1 MAPSPPLIAL
11 KDARLAFG
19 ATTLFSGL
27 SLTLASGE
35 RACLVGRNGT
45 GKSSLLKIIAG
56 LQDLD
61 GGERF
66 LQPGTRV
73 AYLPQDPQFDSD
85 ETVADYVTRDPAQG
99 SKGAGDAAP
108 RHAVEAV
115 LVRLELDGAR
125 KLGGLSGG
133 EGRRVALARCLVSD
147 PEVLLLDEPTNHLDL
162 PTIDWLEGELKR
174 FRGALLVISHDRT
187 FLSHLT
193 NTTLWLDRGKL
204 QRLDKSFAFFDAWS
218 EELRQQEADAQHKLD
233 RQIVREERWL
243 QRGVTAR
250 RKRNQGRLSRLQGLR
265 KERAEWLRQVGAAK
279 LETASS
285 GRSGDMV
292 IEAEGISKSFE
303 GAAGE
308 LVILKD
314 FSTRIRRG
322 DRLGII
328 GPNGA
333 GKSTLVKI
341 LMGSLAPDAGK
352 LRLGANVEPLY
363 FDQRRESLDPEA
375 TLWQVLAPDGGDT
388 IIARGRQRHVV
399 SYLKDFL
406 FDESQARQPVKA
418 LSGGE
423 KARLLLARLF
433 AKPSNLL
440 VLDEPTND
448 LDMETLDL
456 LEEVLSDYEGTLI
469 LVSHDRDFLDRLV
482 TSVIAME
489 GPLENGGRT
498 VEVAGGYSD
507 YLHYKKQRGEEARA
521 DSKVRGKAQG
531 AKPGTAKGEA
541 ARPKR
546 SAKLSYKDQRELDG
560 LPARIDS
567 LTAAVAALEEK
578 LADPQLYGKD
588 PTAFAETTRSLGAK
602 RDELA
607 AAEERWLE
615 LEAER
620 EALEAGKAEAGKGEL
635 TS

>member
-1 MAPSPPLIAL
+1 MAQSPPLIAL
-11 KDARLAFG
+11 NDARLSFG
-19 ATTLFSGL
+19 TTTLFNGL
-27 SLTLASGE
+27 SLTLANGE

-45 GKSSLLKIIAG
+45 GKSTLLKVIAG
-56 LQDLD
+56 QQDLD

-66 LQPGTRV
+66 LQPGTKV
-73 AYLPQDPQFDSD
+73 AYLPQDPSFQAGD
-85 ETVADYVTRDPAQG
+85 TIADYVAQDPVRQEE
-99 SKGAGDAAP
+99 AP
-108 RHAVEAV
+108 HHLVDAV
-115 LVRLELDGAR
+115 LARLDLDGTR
-125 KLGGLSGG
+125 RLGGLSGG
-133 EGRRVALARCLVSD
+133 EGRRVALARCLVSE

-174 FRGALLVISHDRT
+174 FRGALLVISHDRA
-187 FLSHLT
+187 FLSNLT

-204 QRLDKSFAFFDAWS
+204 RRLDKSFSAFDDWAD
-218 EELRQQEADAQHKLD
+218 ELRQQEADAQHKLD

-250 RKRNQGRLSRLQGLR
+250 RKRNQGRLTRLHGLR
-265 KERAEWLRQVGAAK
+265 QERREWLNQVGTAK

-285 GRSGDMV
+285 GRSGDLV
-292 IEAEGISKSFE
+292 IEAENLNKSFA
-303 GAAGE
+303 GTDGE

-333 GKSTLVKI
+333 GKSTLVKM
-341 LMGSLAPDAGK
+341 LMGTLAPDSGK
-352 LRLGANVEPLY
+352 LRQGSNVQPLY

-388 IIARGRQRHVV
+388 IIVRGSQRHVV

-406 FDESQARQPVKA
+406 FDENQVRQPVKA

-482 TSVIAME
+482 TAVIAME
-489 GPLENGGRT
+489 GGGRSL
-498 VEVAGGYSD
+498 EVAGGYGD
-507 YLHYKKQRGEEARA
+507 YLRYKRSLAA
-521 DSKVRGKAQG
+521 DGA
-531 AKPGTAKGEA
+531 AKPGGDKPRAKTEPG
-541 ARPKR
+541 RPKKA
-546 SAKLSYKDQRELDG
+546 AKLSYKDQRELDG
-560 LPARIDS
+560 LPARLDK
-567 LTAAVAALEEK
+567 LAAEAAALEQK
-578 LADPQLYGKD
+578 LTD
-588 PTAFAETTRSLGAK
+588 PTLYQKNPDGFAEITRSLSAK
-602 RDELA
+602 RGELA

-620 EALEAGKAEAGKGEL
+620 EALESGKAESGKASNGEL

>member
-1 MAPSPPLIAL
+1 MAVTPPLIAL

-27 SLTLASGE
+27 DLTLASGE

-45 GKSSLLKIIAG
+45 GKSSLLKILAG

-85 ETVADYVTRDPAQG
+85 ETIADYVTRDPAREG
-99 SKGAGDAAP
+99 GGGGDDAP

-115 LVRLELDGAR
+115 LVRLQLDGTR

-187 FLSHLT
+187 FLAHLT

-204 QRLDKSFAFFDAWS
+204 LRLDKSFAFFDDWA
-218 EELRQQEADAQHKLD
+218 EELRQQEAETQHKLE

-250 RKRNQGRLSRLQGLR
+250 RKRNQGRLARLQGLR
-265 KERAEWLRQVGAAK
+265 KERAEWLKQVGTAK

-292 IEAEGISKSFE
+292 IEAENLSKSF
-303 GAAGE
+303 AGDDGE
-308 LVILKD
+308 VVILED

-341 LMGSLAPDAGK
+341 LMGALAPDSGK

-489 GPLENGGRT
+489 GGGRT

-507 YLHYKKQRGEEARA
+507 YLHYRTQRGETARSGARA
-521 DSKVRGKAQG
+521 QAKSGG
-531 AKPGTAKGEA
+531 AKAAAAKPEA
-541 ARPKR
+541 ARPKKA
-546 SAKLSYKDQRELDG
+546 AKLSYKDQRELDQ
-560 LPARIDS
+560 LPARIDR
-567 LTAAVAALEEK
+567 LTSEVTALEQK
-578 LADPQLYGKD
+578 LADPELYSKD
-588 PTAFAETTRSLGAK
+588 PADFARTTETLGGK
-602 RDELA
+602 REELA
-607 AAEERWLE
+607 TAEERWLE

-620 EALEAGKAEAGKGEL
+620 EMLESGKGEL

>member
-1 MAPSPPLIAL
+1 MAPPLIAL
-11 KDARLAFG
+11 NDARLSFG
-19 ATTLFSGL
+19 ATPLFGGL

-35 RACLVGRNGT
+35 RAGLVGRNGT
-45 GKSSLLKIIAG
+45 GKSTLLKVIAG

-73 AYLPQDPQFDSD
+73 AYLPQDPQFEPDD
-85 ETVADYVTRDPAQG
+85 LVADYVARGPRGEAAKTG
-99 SKGAGDAAP
+99 EEAP
-108 RHAVEAV
+108 RHAVDAM
-115 LVRLELDGAR
+115 LVRLDLDGR
-125 KLGGLSGG
+125 RRLGELSGG

-162 PTIDWLEGELKR
+162 PTIDWLEGELQR
-174 FRGALLVISHDRT
+174 FRGALLTISHDRT
-187 FLSHLT
+187 FLANLT
-193 NTTLWLDRGKL
+193 NTTLWLDRGRL
-204 QRLDKSFAFFDAWS
+204 LRLDRSFAAFDDWAD
-218 EELRQQEADAQHKLD
+218 ELRQQETEAQHKLE

-250 RKRNQGRLSRLQGLR
+250 RKRNQGRLGRLQGLR
-265 KERAEWLRQVGAAK
+265 QARAEWLRQVGTAK

-285 GRSGDMV
+285 GRSGDSV
-292 IEAEGISKSFE
+292 IEAEKLSKSFA
-303 GAAGE
+303 GAHGP
-308 LVILKD
+308 VVVLKD

-341 LMGSLAPDAGK
+341 LMGALAADSGK
-352 LRLGANVEPLY
+352 LRLGSNVVPLY

-388 IIARGRQRHVV
+388 IIVRDRQRHVV

-456 LEEVLSDYEGTLI
+456 LQEVLDDYEGTLI

-489 GPLENGGRT
+489 GGGRT
-498 VEVAGGYSD
+498 LEVTGGYSD
-507 YLHYKKQRGEEARA
+507 YQRYKRSQAAAGARPAAEKSRGRP
-521 DSKVRGKAQG
+521 GG
-531 AKPGTAKGEA
+531 AKENIA
-541 ARPKR
+541 ARPRR

-560 LPARIDS
+560 LPARIDA
-567 LTAAVAALEEK
+567 LAVKAGKLEAK
-578 LADPQLYGKD
+578 LADPTLYKKD
-588 PTAFAETTRSLGAK
+588 PADFAETTRALADC
-602 RDELA
+602 RAELS

-620 EALEAGKAEAGKGEL
+620 EALDAGKASNGEL

>member
-1 MAPSPPLIAL
+1 MAPPLIAL

-19 ATTLFSGL
+19 ATTLFADL
-27 SLTLASGE
+27 DLTLAGGE

-45 GKSSLLKIIAG
+45 GKSTLLKVIAG
-56 LQDLD
+56 QQDLD
-61 GGERF
+61 SGERF

-73 AYLPQDPQFDSD
+73 AYLPQDPQFEAKD
-85 ETVADYVTRDPAQG
+85 TIADYVARGPVEE
-99 SKGAGDAAP
+99 SKGGRDAAP
-108 RHAVEAV
+108 RHAVDAV

-125 KLGGLSGG
+125 QLGGLSGG
-133 EGRRVALARCLVSD
+133 EGRRVALARCLVSA

-187 FLSHLT
+187 FLSNLT

-204 QRLDKSFAFFDAWS
+204 ARLDKSFAAFDDWA
-218 EELRQQEADAQHKLD
+218 EELRRQEAEAQHKLD

-250 RKRNQGRLSRLQGLR
+250 RKRNQGRLTRLQGLR
-265 KERAEWLRQVGAAK
+265 QERAEWLRQIGTAK

-285 GRSGDMV
+285 GRSGDTV
-292 IEAEGISKSFE
+292 IEAEKLSKSFARD
-303 GAAGE
+303 GGP
-308 LVILKD
+308 LVVLNG

-341 LMGSLAPDAGK
+341 LMGALAPDAGK
-352 LRLGANVEPLY
+352 LKIGSNVVPLY

-388 IIARGRQRHVV
+388 LIVRGRQRHVV

-433 AKPSNLL
+433 ARPSNLL

-456 LEEVLSDYEGTLI
+456 LEEVLDDYEGTLI

-482 TSVIAME
+482 TAVIAME
-489 GPLENGGRT
+489 GDGRT

-507 YLHYKKQRGEEARA
+507 YRHYKRTQDETGTGSRAPEPKKRKSEEAA
-521 DSKVRGKAQG
+521 
-531 AKPGTAKGEA
+531 AKPRRA
-541 ARPKR
+541 
-546 SAKLSYKDQRELDG
+546 AKLSYKDQRELDD
-560 LPARIDS
+560 LPARIDA
-567 LTAAVAALEEK
+567 LAADIAKLEEK
-578 LADPQLYGKD
+578 LTDPNFYKQD
-588 PTAFAETTRSLGAK
+588 PAGFAETTKA
-602 RDELA
+602 LA
-607 AAEERWLE
+607 DRRADMVAAEERWLD

-620 EALEAGKAEAGKGEL
+620 EALASNKASNDEL

>member
-1 MAPSPPLIAL
+1 MPATPPLIAL

-19 ATTLFSGL
+19 ATTLFDGL
-27 SLTLASGE
+27 SLTLGTGE

-45 GKSSLLKIIAG
+45 GKSSLLKVLAG

-73 AYLPQDPQFDSD
+73 AYLPQDPRFDAA
-85 ETVADYVTRDPAQG
+85 ETVAGYVLHDPAG
-99 SKGAGDAAP
+99 GPDAP
-108 RHAVEAV
+108 RHSVDAV
-115 LVRLELDGAR
+115 LARLDLDGERRLE
-125 KLGGLSGG
+125 GLSGG

-174 FRGALLVISHDRT
+174 FRGALLVISHDRA
-187 FLSHLT
+187 FLSSLT
-193 NTTLWLDRGKL
+193 NTTFWLDRGAVL
-204 QRLDKSFAFFDAWS
+204 RLDKSFAAFDDWA
-218 EELRQQEADAQHKLD
+218 EDLRRQEAEAQHKLG

-250 RKRNQGRLSRLQGLR
+250 RKRNQGRLAKLQNLR
-265 KERAEWLRQVGAAK
+265 RERAEWLRQVGTAK

-292 IEAEGISKSFE
+292 IEAEGLEKSFATPQ
-303 GAAGE
+303 GP
-308 LVILKD
+308 LPILKD

-333 GKSTLVKI
+333 GKSTLVRVLI
-341 LMGSLAPDAGK
+341 GELPADAGK
-352 LRLGANVEPLY
+352 LRRGANVEALY

-375 TLWQVLAPDGGDT
+375 TLWQVLVPDGGDT
-388 IIARGRQRHVV
+388 LLVRGRQRHVV

-433 AKPSNLL
+433 ARPSNLL

-456 LEEVLSDYEGTLI
+456 LQEVLDDYEGTLI
-469 LVSHDRDFLDRLV
+469 LISHDRDFLDRLV
-482 TSVIAME
+482 TSVVAME
-489 GPLENGGRT
+489 GRGRT
-498 VEVAGGYSD
+498 VEVTGGYSD
-507 YLHYKKQRGEEARA
+507 YLRYRRSQETGGTATAPTAKARA
-521 DSKVRGKAQG
+521 KPAA
-531 AKPGTAKGEA
+531 AKP
-541 ARPKR
+541 RPVT
-546 SAKLSYKDQRELDG
+546 KLGYKDQRELDS
-560 LPARIDS
+560 LPARIEA
-567 LTAAVAALEEK
+567 LGGEVAKLEER
-578 LADPQLYGKD
+578 LADPTLYGKA
-588 PTAFAETTRSLGAK
+588 PEVFARITAALNKK
-602 RDELA
+602 RRELEQ
-607 AAEERWLE
+607 AEERWLE
-615 LEAER
+615 LESRR
-620 EALEAGKAEAGKGEL
+620 EALESGRGGGGVA
-635 TS
+635 SS

>member
-1 MAPSPPLIAL
+1 MAPPLIAL

-19 ATTLFSGL
+19 ATALFGGL

-45 GKSSLLKIIAG
+45 GKSTLLKVIAG
-56 LQDLD
+56 QQELD

-66 LQPGTRV
+66 LQPGTKV
-73 AYLPQDPQFDSD
+73 AYLPQDPSFAAEQSIAGY
-85 ETVADYVTRDPAQG
+85 VAQDPRG
-99 SKGAGDAAP
+99 GEDAP
-108 RHAVEAV
+108 RHAVDAV
-115 LVRLELDGAR
+115 LLRLDLDGTR
-125 KLGGLSGG
+125 KLGSLSGG

-187 FLSHLT
+187 FLANLT
-193 NTTLWLDRGKL
+193 NTTLWLDRGRL
-204 QRLDKSFAFFDAWS
+204 QRLDKSFAAFDDWA
-218 EELRQQEADAQHKLD
+218 EALRQQEAEAQHKLD

-250 RKRNQGRLSRLQGLR
+250 RKRNMGRLARLQGLR
-265 KERAEWLRQVGAAK
+265 QERAEWLRLIGTAK

-285 GRSGDMV
+285 GRSGDTV
-292 IEAEGISKSFE
+292 IEAGHLDKSFPAAD
-303 GAAGE
+303 GA
-308 LVILKD
+308 LVVLKD

-352 LRLGANVEPLY
+352 LRLGSNVQPLY

-388 IIARGRQRHVV
+388 LIVRGRQRHVV

-433 AKPSNLL
+433 ARPSNLL

-456 LEEVLSDYEGTLI
+456 LEEVLDDYEGTLI

-482 TSVIAME
+482 TAVIAME
-489 GPLENGGRT
+489 GGGRT
-498 VEVAGGYSD
+498 LEVAGGYSD
-507 YLHYKKQRGEEARA
+507 YQRYRL
-521 DSKVRGKAQG
+521 SRGAEG
-531 AKPGTAKGEA
+531 AKVSAEKPRAKFEA
-541 ARPKR
+541 AAKPKR
-546 SAKLSYKDQRELDG
+546 SAKLSYKDQRELDS
-560 LPARIDS
+560 LPARIEALS
-567 LTAAVAALEEK
+567 AEAAALEAR
-578 LADPQLYGKD
+578 LADPSLYRKD
-588 PTAFAETTRSLGAK
+588 PAGFAELSRALAAK
-602 RDELA
+602 RDDVA

-620 EALEAGKAEAGKGEL
+620 EALESGKASNGEL

>member
-1 MAPSPPLIAL
+1 MAASPPLIAL

-19 ATTLFSGL
+19 ATTLFSEL
-27 SLTLASGE
+27 ALTLAAGE
-35 RACLVGRNGT
+35 RACLVGRNGA

-56 LQDLD
+56 LQELD
-61 GGERF
+61 GGERY
-66 LQPGTRV
+66 LQPGTKV
-73 AYLPQDPQFDSD
+73 AYLPQDPEFGSD
-85 ETVADYVTRDPAQG
+85 DTIAAYVARDPAG
-99 SKGAGDAAP
+99 GPDAP
-108 RHAVEAV
+108 RHAVDAV
-115 LVRLELDGAR
+115 LLRLDLDGAR
-125 KLGGLSGG
+125 RLGSLSGG
-133 EGRRVALARCLVSD
+133 EGRRVALARCLVGD
-147 PEVLLLDEPTNHLDL
+147 PDVLLLDEPTNHLDL

-187 FLSHLT
+187 FLTQLT
-193 NTTLWLDRGKL
+193 NTTLWLDRGRL
-204 QRLDKSFAFFDAWS
+204 LRLDKSFAAFDDWA
-218 EELRQQEADAQHKLD
+218 ENLRQQEAEAQHKLG

-250 RKRNQGRLSRLQGLR
+250 RKRNQGRLARLQGLR
-265 KERAEWLRQVGAAK
+265 RERAEWLRQVGKAK

-292 IEAEGISKSFE
+292 IEAEGLDKSFP
-303 GAAGE
+303 GKHGP
-308 LVILKD
+308 LVILRD

-341 LMGSLAPDAGK
+341 LMGDLAPDAGK
-352 LRLGANVEPLY
+352 LRLGSNVRPLY

-388 IIARGRQRHVV
+388 ILVRGRQRHVV
-399 SYLKDFL
+399 SYLTDFL

-456 LEEVLSDYEGTLI
+456 LQEVLDDYEGTLI

-482 TSVIAME
+482 TAVIAME
-489 GPLENGGRT
+489 GNGRT

-507 YLHYKKQRGEEARA
+507 YRHYRQ
-521 DSKVRGKAQG
+521 QL
-531 AKPGTAKGEA
+531 GEA
-541 ARPKR
+541 ARGDGRPRSRTPAPKVEPGRPKR
-546 SAKLSYKDQRELDG
+546 AAKLSYKDQRELDS
-560 LPARIDS
+560 LPARIEA
-567 LTAAVAALEEK
+567 LTAETAALEAK
-578 LADPQLYGKD
+578 LADPALYGND
-588 PTAFAETTRSLGAK
+588 PAGFAEITRSLEA
-602 RDELA
+602 RRRELH

-620 EALEAGKAEAGKGEL
+620 EALESGRGERV
-635 TS
+635 S

>member
-1 MAPSPPLIAL
+1 MAPPLIAL

-19 ATTLFSGL
+19 ATALFGGL

-45 GKSSLLKIIAG
+45 GKSTLLKVIAG
-56 LQDLD
+56 QQELD

-66 LQPGTRV
+66 LQPGTKV
-73 AYLPQDPQFDSD
+73 AYLPQDPSFAAEQSIAGY
-85 ETVADYVTRDPAQG
+85 VAQDPRG
-99 SKGAGDAAP
+99 GEDAP
-108 RHAVEAV
+108 RHAVDAV
-115 LVRLELDGAR
+115 LLRLDLDGTR
-125 KLGGLSGG
+125 KLGSLSGG

-187 FLSHLT
+187 FLANLT
-193 NTTLWLDRGKL
+193 NTTLWLDRGRL
-204 QRLDKSFAFFDAWS
+204 QRLDKSFAAFDDWA
-218 EELRQQEADAQHKLD
+218 EALRQQEAEAQHKLD

-250 RKRNQGRLSRLQGLR
+250 RKRNMGRLARLQGLR
-265 KERAEWLRQVGAAK
+265 QERAEWLRQIGTAK

-285 GRSGDMV
+285 GRSGDTV
-292 IEAEGISKSFE
+292 IEAEHLDKSFPAAD
-303 GAAGE
+303 GA
-308 LVILKD
+308 LVVLKD

-352 LRLGANVEPLY
+352 LRLGSNVRPLY

-388 IIARGRQRHVV
+388 LIVRGRQRHVV

-433 AKPSNLL
+433 ARPSNLL

-456 LEEVLSDYEGTLI
+456 LEEVLDDYEGTLI

-482 TSVIAME
+482 TAVIAME
-489 GPLENGGRT
+489 GGGRT
-498 VEVAGGYSD
+498 LEVAGGYSD
-507 YLHYKKQRGEEARA
+507 YQRYRL
-521 DSKVRGKAQG
+521 SRGTEG
-531 AKPGTAKGEA
+531 AKTSAEKPRAKAEA
-541 ARPKR
+541 AAKPKR
-546 SAKLSYKDQRELDG
+546 SAKLSYKDQRELDS
-560 LPARIDS
+560 LPARIETLS
-567 LTAAVAALEEK
+567 AEAATLEAR
-578 LADPQLYGKD
+578 LADPSLYRKD
-588 PTAFAETTRSLGAK
+588 PAGFAELTRALAAK
-602 RDELA
+602 RDDVA

-620 EALEAGKAEAGKGEL
+620 EALESGKASNGEL

>member
-1 MAPSPPLIAL
+1 MAVTPPLIAL

-27 SLTLASGE
+27 DLTLAAGE

-73 AYLPQDPQFDSD
+73 AYLPQDPQFDSA
-85 ETVADYVTRDPAQG
+85 ETIADYVTHDPAG
-99 SKGAGDAAP
+99 GDDAP
-108 RHAVEAV
+108 RHAVDAV
-115 LVRLELDGAR
+115 LLRLELDGTR

-133 EGRRVALARCLVSD
+133 EGRRAALARCLVSD

-162 PTIDWLEGELKR
+162 PTIDWLESELKR
-174 FRGALLVISHDRT
+174 FRGALLVISHDRA
-187 FLSHLT
+187 FLAHLT
-193 NTTLWLDRGKL
+193 NTTLWLDRGRL
-204 QRLDKSFAFFDAWS
+204 QRLDKSFAFFEDWA
-218 EELRQQEADAQHKLD
+218 EELRQQEAEAQHKLE

-250 RKRNQGRLSRLQGLR
+250 RKRNQGRLARLQGLR
-265 KERAEWLRQVGAAK
+265 KERAEWLKQTGTAK

-292 IEAEGISKSFE
+292 IEAENLSKSF
-303 GAAGE
+303 AGPKDAGSGE
-308 LVILKD
+308 VVILKD

-341 LMGSLAPDAGK
+341 LMGDLAPDSGK

-456 LEEVLSDYEGTLI
+456 LEEVLDEYQGTLI
-469 LVSHDRDFLDRLV
+469 LISHDRDFLDRLV
-482 TSVIAME
+482 SSVIAME
-489 GPLENGGRT
+489 GGGRT

-507 YLHYKKQRGEEARA
+507 YLHYKRQRGETARSEA
-521 DSKVRGKAQG
+521 KAKAAG
-531 AKPGTAKGEA
+531 AKAAGAKA
-541 ARPKR
+541 AATRPKKA
-546 SAKLSYKDQRELDG
+546 AKLSYKDQRELDQ
-560 LPARIDS
+560 LPARIDK
-567 LTAAVAALEEK
+567 LTAEVTALEDK
-578 LADPQLYGKD
+578 LADPQLYAKD
-588 PTAFAETTRSLGAK
+588 PRAFAETTGILTAR
-602 RDELA
+602 RNELA

-620 EALEAGKAEAGKGEL
+620 EALESGRGEL
-635 TS
+635 AS

>member
-1 MAPSPPLIAL
+1 MAPPLIAL
-11 KDARLAFG
+11 KDARLSFG
-19 ATTLFSGL
+19 TTTLFADL
-27 SLTLASGE
+27 DLTLAAGE

-45 GKSSLLKIIAG
+45 GKSTLLKVIAG
-56 LQDLD
+56 QQDLD
-61 GGERF
+61 SGERF

-73 AYLPQDPQFDSD
+73 AYLPQDPQFEAGD
-85 ETVADYVTRDPAQG
+85 TVADYVARDPQG
-99 SKGAGDAAP
+99 RDDAP
-108 RHAVEAV
+108 RHAVDAV

-125 KLGGLSGG
+125 QLDGLSGG
-133 EGRRVALARCLVSD
+133 EGRRVALARCLVSQ
-147 PEVLLLDEPTNHLDL
+147 PQVLLLDEPTNHLDL
-162 PTIDWLEGELKR
+162 PTIDWLESELKR

-187 FLSHLT
+187 FLSNLT

-204 QRLDKSFAFFDAWS
+204 ARLDKSFAAFDDWA
-218 EELRQQEADAQHKLD
+218 EDLRRQEAEAQHKLG

-265 KERAEWLRQVGAAK
+265 QERAEWLRQVGTAK

-285 GRSGDMV
+285 GRSGDTV
-292 IEAEGISKSFE
+292 IEAENLSKSFPRD
-303 GAAGE
+303 GGS
-308 LVILKD
+308 LVVLKD

-341 LMGSLAPDAGK
+341 LMGTLAPDAGK
-352 LRLGANVEPLY
+352 LKIGSNVVPLY

-388 IIARGRQRHVV
+388 LIVRGRQRHVV

-456 LEEVLSDYEGTLI
+456 LEEVLDDYEGTLI

-482 TSVIAME
+482 TAVIAME
-489 GPLENGGRT
+489 GGGRT

-507 YLHYKKQRGEEARA
+507 YQHYKR
-521 DSKVRGKAQG
+521 AQG
-531 AKPGTAKGEA
+531 ETDTRARPSEPKRRKAEEPAAKPRRA
-541 ARPKR
+541 
-546 SAKLSYKDQRELDG
+546 AKLSYKDQRELDG
-560 LPARIDS
+560 LPARIDA
-567 LTAAVAALEEK
+567 LTAEIAELEAK
-578 LADPQLYGKD
+578 LADASFYKKD
-588 PTAFAETTRSLGAK
+588 PAGFTETTKTLGA
-602 RDELA
+602 RRAELA
-607 AAEERWLE
+607 SAEERWLE

-620 EALEAGKAEAGKGEL
+620 EALEASKTSNGEL

>member
-1 MAPSPPLIAL
+1 MAPPLIAL

-19 ATTLFSGL
+19 TTTLFSGL
-27 SLTLASGE
+27 SLTLAAGE

-45 GKSSLLKIIAG
+45 GKSTLLKVIAG

-73 AYLPQDPQFDSD
+73 AYLPQDPHFEADDS
-85 ETVADYVTRDPAQG
+85 VADYVARDPRTKSEG
-99 SKGAGDAAP
+99 GGEDAP
-108 RHAVEAV
+108 RHAVDAV
-115 LVRLELDGAR
+115 LARLELDGTR
-125 KLGGLSGG
+125 RLGGLSGG
-133 EGRRVALARCLVSD
+133 EGRRVALARCLVGD

-174 FRGALLVISHDRT
+174 FRGALLVISHDRR
-187 FLSHLT
+187 FLANLS
-193 NTTLWLDRGKL
+193 NTTLWLDRGRL
-204 QRLDKSFAFFDAWS
+204 QRLDASFAAYDDWA
-218 EELRQQEADAQHKLD
+218 ETLRQQEAETQHRLD

-243 QRGVTAR
+243 ARGVTAR
-250 RKRNQGRLSRLQGLR
+250 RKRNMGRLARLQGLR
-265 KERAEWLRQVGAAK
+265 QERAEWLRQIGTVK

-285 GRSGDMV
+285 GRSGDTV
-292 IEAEGISKSFE
+292 IEAAHLDKSF
-303 GAAGE
+303 GP
-308 LVILKD
+308 LVVLKD
-314 FSTRIRRG
+314 FATRIRRG

-341 LMGSLAPDAGK
+341 LIGALAPDAGK
-352 LRLGANVEPLY
+352 LRLGSNVQPLY

-388 IIARGRQRHVV
+388 ILVRGRQRHVV

-433 AKPSNLL
+433 ARPSNLL

-456 LEEVLSDYEGTLI
+456 LEEVLGDYEGTLI

-482 TSVIAME
+482 TAVIAME
-489 GPLENGGRT
+489 GAKESPGRT
-498 VEVAGGYSD
+498 LEVAGGYSD
-507 YLHYKKQRGEEARA
+507 YQRYKQGQGEDGMRARPADDKQRSKAEA
-521 DSKVRGKAQG
+521 
-531 AKPGTAKGEA
+531 P
-541 ARPKR
+541 RPKR
-546 SAKLSYKDQRELDG
+546 ATKLSYKDQRELDG
-560 LPARIDS
+560 LPARIDALTVEAAALEQKLADPTLYKKDPAGFAE
-567 LTAAVAALEEK
+567 LTAAVAA
-578 LADPQLYGKD
+578 
-588 PTAFAETTRSLGAK
+588 K
-602 RDELA
+602 RQELA

-615 LEAER
+615 LEAAR
-620 EALEAGKAEAGKGEL
+620 EALESKGEPRRANNGEL

>member
-1 MAPSPPLIAL
+1 MAPPLIAL

-19 ATTLFSGL
+19 TTTLFSGL
-27 SLTLASGE
+27 SLTLAAGE

-45 GKSSLLKIIAG
+45 GKSTLLKVIAG

-73 AYLPQDPQFDSD
+73 AYLPQDPRFDAD
-85 ETVADYVTRDPAQG
+85 DCVADYVARDAEGRDP
-99 SKGAGDAAP
+99 AP
-108 RHAVEAV
+108 RHAVDAA
-115 LVRLELDGAR
+115 LARLELDGAR
-125 KLGGLSGG
+125 RLGGLSGG

-174 FRGALLVISHDRT
+174 FRGALLVISHDRS
-187 FLSHLT
+187 FLANLT
-193 NTTLWLDRGKL
+193 NTTLWLDRGRL
-204 QRLDKSFAFFDAWS
+204 QRLDKSFAAFDDWA
-218 EELRQQEADAQHKLD
+218 EELRQQEAEAQHKLE

-243 QRGVTAR
+243 ARGVTAR
-250 RKRNQGRLSRLQGLR
+250 RKRNVGRLARLQTLR
-265 KERAEWLRQVGAAK
+265 QERREWLKQAGTAK

-285 GRSGDMV
+285 GRSGDTV
-292 IEAEGISKSFE
+292 IEAERLAKSF
-303 GAAGE
+303 GE
-308 LVILKD
+308 RVIVKD

-333 GKSTLVKI
+333 GKSTLVKMLI
-341 LMGSLAPDAGK
+341 GALAPDAGR
-352 LRLGANVEPLY
+352 LRLGSNVQPLY

-388 IIARGRQRHVV
+388 IEVRGRPRHVV
-399 SYLKDFL
+399 AYLRDFL

-433 AKPSNLL
+433 ARPSNLL

-456 LEEVLSDYEGTLI
+456 LEEVLDDYEGTLI

-482 TSVIAME
+482 TAVIAME
-489 GPLENGGRT
+489 GDGTALEI
-498 VEVAGGYSD
+498 AGGYSD
-507 YLHYKKQRGEEARA
+507 YRRYRDNRAVEVEARA
-521 DSKVRGKAQG
+521 RPAAAKA
-531 AKPGTAKGEA
+531 APAPTKPRRA
-541 ARPKR
+541 
-546 SAKLSYKDQRELDG
+546 AKLSYKDQRELDQ
-560 LPARIDS
+560 LPARIDA
-567 LTAAVAALEEK
+567 LTAEAADLEAR
-578 LADPQLYGKD
+578 LADPTLYKKD
-588 PTAFAETTRSLGAK
+588 PAGFTKLTEATAAK
-602 RDELA
+602 RAELA
-607 AAEERWLE
+607 AAEERWLA

-620 EALEAGKAEAGKGEL
+620 EALEQGRNGEL
-635 TS
+635 AS

>member
-1 MAPSPPLIAL
+1 MVATPPLIAL
-11 KDARLAFG
+11 NDAQLSFG
-19 ATTLFSGL
+19 TTTLFAGL
-27 SLTLASGE
+27 SLTLAAGE

-45 GKSSLLKIIAG
+45 GKSTLLKVMAG
-56 LQDLD
+56 QQDLD

-66 LQPGTRV
+66 VQPGTKV
-73 AYLPQDPQFDSD
+73 AYLPQDPRFDGD
-85 ETVADYVTRDPAQG
+85 DTIADYVARGPAQN
-99 SKGAGDAAP
+99 SQHDREDAP
-108 RHAVEAV
+108 RHQVDAV
-115 LVRLELDGAR
+115 LARLELDGTR

-133 EGRRVALARCLVSD
+133 EGRRVALARCLVGE

-174 FRGALLVISHDRT
+174 FRGAMLVISHDRT
-187 FLSHLT
+187 FLAHLT
-193 NTTLWLDRGKL
+193 NTTLWLDRGRL
-204 QRLDKSFAFFDAWS
+204 QRLDKSFAAFDDWA
-218 EELRQQEADAQHKLD
+218 EELRQQEADAQHKLE

-250 RKRNQGRLSRLQGLR
+250 RKRNQGRLSRLQDLR
-265 KERAEWLRQVGAAK
+265 RERREWQNQVGTAK

-285 GRSGDMV
+285 GRSGNLV
-292 IEAEGISKSFE
+292 IEAEHLSKRFE
-303 GAAGE
+303 TAAGTRS
-308 LVILKD
+308 ILED

-341 LMGSLAPDAGK
+341 LMGTLAPDGGK
-352 LRLGANVEPLY
+352 LRQGANVEPLY

-375 TLWQVLAPDGGDT
+375 TLWDVLAPDGGDT
-388 IIARGRQRHVV
+388 IIVRGRQRHVV

-406 FDESQARQPVKA
+406 FDEGQARQPVKA

-482 TSVIAME
+482 TAVIAME
-489 GPLENGGRT
+489 GPKEHGGTT

-507 YLHYKKQRGEEARA
+507 YLHYKKKQAPNETAGGKRSG
-521 DSKVRGKAQG
+521 GKAG
-531 AKPGTAKGEA
+531 AKAGAGPEA
-541 ARPKR
+541 SKPKKT
-546 SAKLSYKDQRELDG
+546 AKLSYKDQRELDG
-560 LPARIDS
+560 LPQRIDA
-567 LTAAVAALEEK
+567 LTAEAETLEAK
-578 LADPQLYGKD
+578 LADPALYQKD
-588 PTAFAETTRSLGAK
+588 PDGFAKLTREAAAK

-615 LEAER
+615 LEALR
-620 EALEAGKAEAGKGEL
+620 ETLESGKGAFA
-635 TS
+635 S

>member
-1 MAPSPPLIAL
+1 MAPPLIAL

-19 ATTLFSGL
+19 TTTLFAGL
-27 SLTLASGE
+27 DLTLSAGE

-45 GKSSLLKIIAG
+45 GKSTLLKVIAG
-56 LQDLD
+56 QQDLD

-73 AYLPQDPQFDSD
+73 AYLPQDPQFQAED
-85 ETVADYVTRDPAQG
+85 TIADYVARGAAQDSDAGRDE
-99 SKGAGDAAP
+99 AP
-108 RHAVEAV
+108 RHAVDAV
-115 LVRLELDGAR
+115 LLRLELDGAR
-125 KLGGLSGG
+125 QLGGLSGG

-187 FLSHLT
+187 FLSNLT

-204 QRLDKSFAFFDAWS
+204 ARLDQSFSAFDDWA
-218 EELRQQEADAQHKLD
+218 EELRRQEAEAQHKLD

-265 KERAEWLRQVGAAK
+265 QERAEWLRQIGTAK

-285 GRSGDMV
+285 GRSGDTV
-292 IEAEGISKSFE
+292 IEAEKLSKSFPRD
-303 GAAGE
+303 ASPL
-308 LVILKD
+308 LVLNG

-341 LMGSLAPDAGK
+341 LMGALAPDAGK
-352 LRLGANVEPLY
+352 LKIGSNVVPLY

-388 IIARGRQRHVV
+388 LIARGRQRHVV

-456 LEEVLSDYEGTLI
+456 LEEVLDDYEGTLI

-482 TSVIAME
+482 TAVIAME
-489 GPLENGGRT
+489 GNGDT
-498 VEVAGGYSD
+498 VEIAGGYSD
-507 YLHYKKQRGEEARA
+507 YQHYKRAQDDSGTRGRASEPKKRKPEE
-521 DSKVRGKAQG
+521 
-531 AKPGTAKGEA
+531 PA
-541 ARPKR
+541 ARPR
-546 SAKLSYKDQRELDG
+546 RAAKLSYKDQRELDG
-560 LPARIDS
+560 LPARIDA
-567 LTAAVAALEEK
+567 LTADVARLEAK
-578 LADPQLYGKD
+578 LADPTFYKKD
-588 PTAFAETTRSLGAK
+588 STGFAETTKTLAARRA
-602 RDELA
+602 ELA
-607 AAEERWLE
+607 GAEERWLE

-620 EALEAGKAEAGKGEL
+620 EALEAGKLASNGAGNGEF

>member
-1 MAPSPPLIAL
+1 MAVSPPLIAL

-19 ATTLFSGL
+19 ATTLFDNL
-27 SLTLASGE
+27 SLTLTTGE

-61 GGERF
+61 GGDRF
-66 LQPGTRV
+66 VQPGTKV
-73 AYLPQDPQFDSD
+73 AYLPQDPQFVSD
-85 ETVADYVTRDPAQG
+85 ETVADYVTRDPAG
-99 SKGAGDAAP
+99 RPDAP
-108 RHAVEAV
+108 RHAVDAV
-115 LVRLELDGAR
+115 LARLDLDGTR
-125 KLGGLSGG
+125 QLGGLSGG

-187 FLSHLT
+187 FLANLT

-204 QRLDKSFAFFDAWS
+204 QRLDKSFAAFDAWA
-218 EELRQQEADAQHKLD
+218 EELRQQEADTQHKLD

-250 RKRNQGRLSRLQGLR
+250 RKRNQGRLTRLQGLR
-265 KERAEWLRQVGAAK
+265 RERAEWLRQIGTAK

-292 IEAEGISKSFE
+292 IEAEGLEKSF
-303 GAAGE
+303 AGDNGPV
-308 LVILKD
+308 VILKD
-314 FSTRIRRG
+314 FATRIRRG

-333 GKSTLVKI
+333 GKSTLVKV
-341 LMGSLAPDAGK
+341 LMGDLAPDAGK
-352 LRLGANVEPLY
+352 LRRGSLVEPLY
-363 FDQRRESLDPEA
+363 FDQRRETLDPEA
-375 TLWQVLAPDGGDT
+375 TLWKVLAPDGGDT
-388 IIARGRQRHVV
+388 IIVRGRQRHVV

-456 LEEVLSDYEGTLI
+456 LEEVLSDYAGTLI

-489 GPLENGGRT
+489 GNGHT

-507 YLHYKKQRGEEARA
+507 YRHYRQGLGQSSAVGAKQGGEKA
-521 DSKVRGKAQG
+521 RGKTVSA
-531 AKPGTAKGEA
+531 AKP
-541 ARPKR
+541 RR
-546 SAKLSYKDQRELDG
+546 SSKLSYKDQRELDS
-560 LPARIDS
+560 LPQRIDAM
-567 LTAAVAALEEK
+567 TADVAALEAK
-578 LADPQLYGKD
+578 LADPTLYSRD
-588 PTAFAETTRSLGAK
+588 PAGFAEITGTLDAK
-602 RDELA
+602 RRELHQS
-607 AAEERWLE
+607 EERWLE

-620 EALEAGKAEAGKGEL
+620 EALEAGTASNGEL

>member
-1 MAPSPPLIAL
+1 MAPTPPLIAL
-11 KDARLAFG
+11 KNARLAFG

-27 SLTLASGE
+27 DLTLASGE

-56 LQDLD
+56 LQELD

-85 ETVADYVTRDPAQG
+85 DTIADYVTRGPASEQKEG
-99 SKGAGDAAP
+99 SEEAP
-108 RHAVEAV
+108 RHAMEAV
-115 LVRLELDGAR
+115 LARLELDGAR
-125 KLGGLSGG
+125 QLGGLSGG

-147 PEVLLLDEPTNHLDL
+147 PQVLLLDEPTNHLDL

-187 FLSHLT
+187 FLAHLT
-193 NTTLWLDRGKL
+193 NTTLWLDRGRL
-204 QRLDKSFAFFDAWS
+204 QRLDKSFAFFDDWA
-218 EELRQQEADAQHKLD
+218 EELRQQEAEAQHKLE
-233 RQIVREERWL
+233 RQIVREERWR

-250 RKRNQGRLSRLQGLR
+250 RKRNQGRLARLQGLR
-265 KERAEWLRQVGAAK
+265 QERREWLSQVGTAK

-285 GRSGDMV
+285 GRSGDLV
-292 IEAEGISKSFE
+292 IEAEDISKSFD
-303 GAAGE
+303 GASGE
-308 LVILKD
+308 VVILKD

-341 LMGSLAPDAGK
+341 LMGTLAPDGGK
-352 LRLGANVEPLY
+352 LKLGSNVEPLY

-406 FDESQARQPVKA
+406 FDEGQARQPVKA

-489 GPLENGGRT
+489 GEGRT

-507 YLHYKKQRGEEARA
+507 YLHYRKQRGEPAQGEN
-521 DSKVRGKAQG
+521 KVRGKPQPQKRET
-531 AKPGTAKGEA
+531 AKP
-541 ARPKR
+541 KR
-546 SAKLSYKDQRELDG
+546 AAKLSYKDQRELDQ
-560 LPARIDS
+560 LPARIDR
-567 LTAAVAALEEK
+567 LTAEVTALEQK

-588 PTAFAETTRSLGAK
+588 PAAFAATTESLGAK
-602 RDELA
+602 REELA

-620 EALEAGKAEAGKGEL
+620 EMLEAGKGEL

>member
-1 MAPSPPLIAL
+1 MATTPPLIAL
-11 KDARLAFG
+11 NDARLSFG
-19 ATTLFSGL
+19 TATLFSGL
-27 SLTLASGE
+27 SLTLAAGE
-35 RACLVGRNGT
+35 RACLVGRNGA
-45 GKSSLLKIIAG
+45 GKSPLLKVIAG
-56 LQDLD
+56 QQDLD

-73 AYLPQDPQFDSD
+73 AYLPQDPRFDGE
-85 ETVADYVTRDPAQG
+85 ETIADYVARDPAG
-99 SKGAGDAAP
+99 RDDAP
-108 RHAVEAV
+108 RHQVDAV
-115 LVRLELDGAR
+115 LARLELDGTR
-125 KLGGLSGG
+125 KLEGLSGG
-133 EGRRVALARCLVSD
+133 EGRRVALARCLVGG

-187 FLSHLT
+187 FLNNLT
-193 NTTLWLDRGKL
+193 NTTLWLDRGKVL
-204 QRLDKSFAFFDAWS
+204 RLDKSFAAFDDWA
-218 EELRQQEADAQHKLD
+218 EELRQQEAEAQHKLE

-243 QRGVTAR
+243 HRGVTAR
-250 RKRNQGRLSRLQGLR
+250 RKRNVGRLARLQGLR
-265 KERAEWLRQVGAAK
+265 QERREWLQQAGTAK
-279 LETASS
+279 LATASS
-285 GRSGDMV
+285 GRSGAMV
-292 IEAEGISKSFE
+292 IEAEPLEKSF
-303 GAAGE
+303 GPLA
-308 LVILKD
+308 ILKD

-352 LRLGANVEPLY
+352 LRIGSNVEPLY
-363 FDQRRESLDPEA
+363 FDQRRESLEPEA

-388 IIARGRQRHVV
+388 IIVRGRQRHVV

-406 FDESQARQPVKA
+406 FDEGQARQPVKA

-433 AKPSNLL
+433 ARPSNLL

-456 LEEVLSDYEGTLI
+456 LEEVLDDYEGTLI

-482 TSVIAME
+482 TAVIAME
-489 GPLENGGRT
+489 SGGRT
-498 VEVAGGYSD
+498 VEIAGGYSD
-507 YLHYKKQRGEEARA
+507 FLRYKQRREEDGAPSKARGNPRA
-521 DSKVRGKAQG
+521 AAEP
-531 AKPGTAKGEA
+531 AKPKKA
-541 ARPKR
+541 
-546 SAKLSYKDQRELDG
+546 AKLSYKDQRELDG

-567 LTAAVAALEEK
+567 LGAEAAALEKK
-578 LADPQLYGKD
+578 LADPALYQKD
-588 PTAFAETTRSLGAK
+588 PAAFAEITRALGAK
-602 RDELA
+602 RDEVA

-615 LEAER
+615 LEAQR
-620 EALEAGKAEAGKGEL
+620 EALENGKADNGEL

>member
-1 MAPSPPLIAL
+1 MAPPLIAL

-27 SLTLASGE
+27 SLALATGE

-45 GKSSLLKIIAG
+45 GKSTLLKVIAG

-73 AYLPQDPQFDSD
+73 AYLPQDPQFAVDDSI
-85 ETVADYVTRDPAQG
+85 ADYVARDP
-99 SKGAGDAAP
+99 KGGEAAP
-108 RHAVEAV
+108 RHAVDAV
-115 LVRLELDGAR
+115 LARLELDGLR
-125 KLGGLSGG
+125 RLGGLSGG
-133 EGRRVALARCLVSD
+133 EGRRVTLARCLVSN

-174 FRGALLVISHDRT
+174 FRGALLVISHDRS
-187 FLSHLT
+187 FLANLT
-193 NTTLWLDRGKL
+193 NTTLWLDRGRL
-204 QRLDKSFAFFDAWS
+204 QRLDKSFAAFEDWA
-218 EELRQQEADAQHKLD
+218 EELRQQEAGAQHRLE

-243 QRGVTAR
+243 ARGVTAR
-250 RKRNQGRLSRLQGLR
+250 RKRNVGRLARLQGLR
-265 KERAEWLRQVGAAK
+265 RERAEWLRQVGTAK

-285 GRSGDMV
+285 GRSGDTV
-292 IEAEGISKSFE
+292 IEAEHLAKSF
-303 GAAGE
+303 GDLA
-308 LVILKD
+308 LLKD

-328 GPNGA
+328 GPNGT
-333 GKSTLVKI
+333 GKSTLVKMLI
-341 LMGSLAPDAGK
+341 GTLAPDAGR
-352 LRLGANVEPLY
+352 LRLGSNVEPLY

-375 TLWQVLAPDGGDT
+375 TLWQVLAPDGGDS
-388 IIARGRQRHVV
+388 ILVHGRQRHVV

-433 AKPSNLL
+433 ARPSNLL

-456 LEEVLSDYEGTLI
+456 LEEVLDDYEGTLI

-482 TSVIAME
+482 TAVIAME
-489 GPLENGGRT
+489 GDGRT
-498 VEVAGGYSD
+498 IEVAGGYSD
-507 YLHYKKQRGEEARA
+507 YRRYKQDQGESATRARA
-521 DSKVRGKAQG
+521 ADDKVRSKV
-531 AKPGTAKGEA
+531 EA
-541 ARPKR
+541 PRPKKTT
-546 SAKLSYKDQRELDG
+546 KLGYKDQRELDQ
-560 LPARIDS
+560 LPARIDA
-567 LTAAVAALEEK
+567 LAAEAAALEQK
-578 LADPQLYGKD
+578 LADPALYNKDTAGFAQLTAALAGKR
-588 PTAFAETTRSLGAK
+588 T
-602 RDELA
+602 ELT

-615 LEAER
+615 LESAR
-620 EALEAGKAEAGKGEL
+620 EALEKGLNGEL

>member
-1 MAPSPPLIAL
+1 MAATPPLIAL

-45 GKSSLLKIIAG
+45 GKSTLLKVIAG

-73 AYLPQDPQFDSD
+73 AYLPQDPAFDSD
-85 ETVADYVTRDPAQG
+85 DTVAAYVARDQSQNA
-99 SKGAGDAAP
+99 KGGGPDAP
-108 RHAVEAV
+108 PHAVEAV
-115 LVRLELDGAR
+115 LLRLELDGTR
-125 KLGGLSGG
+125 RLGGLSGG
-133 EGRRVALARCLVSD
+133 EGRRVALARCLVAE

-174 FRGALLVISHDRT
+174 FRGALLVISHDRA
-187 FLSHLT
+187 FLANLT

-204 QRLDKSFAFFDAWS
+204 LRLDKSFAAFDDWA
-218 EELRQQEADAQHKLD
+218 EELRQQEAEAQHKLE

-243 QRGVTAR
+243 ARGVTAR
-250 RKRNQGRLSRLQGLR
+250 RKRNMGRLARLQTLR
-265 KERAEWLRQVGAAK
+265 LERREWLKQVGTAK

-285 GRSGDMV
+285 GRSGDLV
-292 IEAEGISKSFE
+292 IEAEHIDKSFAT
-303 GAAGE
+303 AAGP
-308 LVILKD
+308 LTVLKN

-341 LMGSLAPDAGK
+341 LIGALAPDAGR
-352 LRLGANVEPLY
+352 LRLGSNVESLY

-375 TLWQVLAPDGGDT
+375 TLWRVLAPDGGDT
-388 IIARGRQRHVV
+388 VMVRGRPRHVV
-399 SYLKDFL
+399 AYLRDFL

-433 AKPSNLL
+433 AKPGNLL

-456 LEEVLSDYEGTLI
+456 LEEVLDDYEGTLI

-482 TSVIAME
+482 TAVIAME
-489 GPLENGGRT
+489 GPEANGGRT

-507 YLHYKKQRGEEARA
+507 YLRYKKGVDDAGGRARTGGDKPRAKEE
-521 DSKVRGKAQG
+521 Q
-531 AKPGTAKGEA
+531 P
-541 ARPKR
+541 RPRKT
-546 SAKLSYKDQRELDG
+546 AKLSYKDQRELDG
-560 LPARIDS
+560 LPAQIDV
-567 LTAAVAALEEK
+567 LTTEAAAREK
-578 LADPQLYGKD
+578 KLSDPTLYKKD
-588 PTAFAETTRSLGAK
+588 PAGFAEITKALSDKRGA
-602 RDELA
+602 LA

-615 LEAER
+615 LEAAR
-620 EALEAGKAEAGKGEL
+620 EALESGKGEL
-635 TS
+635 AS

>member
-1 MAPSPPLIAL
+1 MAATPPLIAL

-19 ATTLFSGL
+19 ASPLFEDL
-27 SLTLASGE
+27 SLTLSSGE

-66 LQPGTRV
+66 LQPGTKV
-73 AYLPQDPQFDSD
+73 SYLPQDPRFVSED
-85 ETVADYVTRDPAQG
+85 TVADYVTHDPRG
-99 SKGAGDAAP
+99 GPDAP
-108 RHAVEAV
+108 RHAVDAV
-115 LVRLELDGAR
+115 LVRLDLDGGR

-162 PTIDWLEGELKR
+162 PTIGWLEGELKR

-187 FLSHLT
+187 FLANLT
-193 NTTLWLDRGKL
+193 NTTLWLDRGRL
-204 QRLDKSFAFFDAWS
+204 HRLDKAFGAFDAWS
-218 EELRQQEADAQHKLD
+218 EELRQLESEAQHKLG

-265 KERAEWLRQVGAAK
+265 REHAEWLGQIGTAK
-279 LETASS
+279 LVTASS

-292 IEAEGISKSFE
+292 VEAEGLEKIF
-303 GAAGE
+303 GGTADQGDGDRV
-308 LVILKD
+308 VILKG

-341 LMGSLAPDAGK
+341 LIGQLAPDGGK
-352 LRLGANVEPLY
+352 LRIGANVQPLY

-388 IIARGRQRHVV
+388 LIVRGRQRHVV

-456 LEEVLSDYEGTLI
+456 LQDVLDDYEGSLI

-489 GPLENGGRT
+489 SGGGT

-507 YLHYKKQRGEEARA
+507 YQHYLATRDPGRVPNGRGTGK
-521 DSKVRGKAQG
+521 SGSGKAR
-531 AKPGTAKGEA
+531 GTADTPRQA
-541 ARPKR
+541 
-546 SAKLSYKDQRELDG
+546 SKLSYKDQRELNS
-560 LPARIDS
+560 LPGQIDRI
-567 LTAAVAALEEK
+567 AAEVAKLEER
-578 LADPQLYGKD
+578 LADPAFYSRD
-588 PTAFAETTRSLGAK
+588 PQGFAEVTRTLERQR
-602 RDELA
+602 RDLHG
-607 AAEERWLE
+607 AEERWLD
-615 LEAER
+615 LEAAR
-620 EALEAGKAEAGKGEL
+620 EALESGRLGKGEL

>member
-1 MAPSPPLIAL
+1 MAPPLIAL

-19 ATTLFSGL
+19 TTALFGGL
-27 SLTLASGE
+27 SLTLTNGE

-45 GKSSLLKIIAG
+45 GKSTLLKVIAG
-56 LQDLD
+56 QQELD

-66 LQPGTRV
+66 LQPGTKV
-73 AYLPQDPQFDSD
+73 AYLPQDPSFAAEQ
-85 ETVADYVTRDPAQG
+85 TVADYVAQDPRG
-99 SKGAGDAAP
+99 GDDAP
-108 RHAVEAV
+108 RHAVDAV
-115 LVRLELDGAR
+115 LLRLDLDGTR

-187 FLSHLT
+187 FLANLS
-193 NTTLWLDRGKL
+193 NTTLWLDRGRL
-204 QRLDKSFAFFDAWS
+204 QRLDKSFAAFDDWAES
-218 EELRQQEADAQHKLD
+218 LRQQEAEAQHKLD

-250 RKRNQGRLSRLQGLR
+250 RKRNMGRLARLQGLR
-265 KERAEWLRQVGAAK
+265 QARAEWLRQIGTAK

-285 GRSGDMV
+285 GRSGDTV
-292 IEAEGISKSFE
+292 IEAEHIAKGFPTAD
-303 GAAGE
+303 GA
-308 LVILKD
+308 LVVLKD

-341 LMGSLAPDAGK
+341 LMGSLSPDAGK
-352 LRLGANVEPLY
+352 LRLGSNVQPLY

-388 IIARGRQRHVV
+388 LIVRGRQRHVV

-433 AKPSNLL
+433 ARPSNLL

-456 LEEVLSDYEGTLI
+456 LEEVLDDYEGTLI

-482 TSVIAME
+482 TAVIAME
-489 GPLENGGRT
+489 GSGRT
-498 VEVAGGYSD
+498 LEVAGGYSD
-507 YLHYKKQRGEEARA
+507 YQRYRRSQGSDSAKAPVEKPRA
-521 DSKVRGKAQG
+521 KTGSGAQ
-531 AKPGTAKGEA
+531 KL
-541 ARPKR
+541 KR
-546 SAKLSYKDQRELDG
+546 AAKLSYKDQRELDS
-560 LPARIDS
+560 LPARIDALS
-567 LTAAVAALEEK
+567 AEAAALEAR
-578 LADPQLYGKD
+578 LADPSLYKKD
-588 PTAFAETTRSLGAK
+588 PAGFAELTRALAARRG
-602 RDELA
+602 EVA

-620 EALEAGKAEAGKGEL
+620 EALESGKASNGEL

>member
-1 MAPSPPLIAL
+1 MAASPPLIAL

-27 SLTLASGE
+27 SLTLGSGE
-35 RACLVGRNGT
+35 RACLVGRNGS
-45 GKSSLLKIIAG
+45 GKSSLLKILAG
-56 LQDLD
+56 LQELD

-73 AYLPQDPQFDSD
+73 AYLPQDPQFAAEDS
-85 ETVADYVTRDPAQG
+85 VADYVSRDPAQG
-99 SKGAGDAAP
+99 SKRAGPDAP
-108 RHAVEAV
+108 RHAVDAV
-115 LVRLELDGAR
+115 LVRLDLDGSR

-133 EGRRVALARCLVSD
+133 EGRRVALARCLVAD

-162 PTIDWLEGELKR
+162 PTIDWLEGELRR
-174 FRGALLVISHDRT
+174 FRGALLVISHDRA
-187 FLSHLT
+187 FLANLT

-204 QRLDKSFAFFDAWS
+204 HRLDKSFAAFDAWS
-218 EELRQQEADAQHKLD
+218 EELRQQEAETQHKLG

-250 RKRNQGRLSRLQGLR
+250 RKRNQGRLARLQGLR
-265 KERAEWLRQVGAAK
+265 RERAEWLRQVGTAK
-279 LETASS
+279 LQTASS
-285 GRSGDMV
+285 GRSGDLV
-292 IEAEGISKSFE
+292 IEAEHLTKSFA
-303 GAAGE
+303 GADGPV
-308 LVILKD
+308 VILKD

-341 LMGSLAPDAGK
+341 LMGTLAPDAGK
-352 LRLGANVEPLY
+352 LRLGTNVQAVY

-375 TLWQVLAPDGGDT
+375 TLWEVLAPDGGDT
-388 IIARGRQRHVV
+388 LIVRGRQRHVV

-456 LEEVLSDYEGTLI
+456 LQEVLDDYEGTLI

-489 GPLENGGRT
+489 GPEESRGRT

-507 YLHYKKQRGEEARA
+507 YLHYKRSRPPDAT
-521 DSKVRGKAQG
+521 RGKPAAG
-531 AKPGTAKGEA
+531 RAPGKAAPPRTEA
-541 ARPKR
+541 AQPKR
-546 SAKLSYKDQRELDG
+546 AAKLSYKDQRELDS
-560 LPARIDS
+560 LPGRIEK
-567 LTAAVAALEEK
+567 LTAAVAALEAK
-578 LADPQLYGKD
+578 LADPGLYGRD
-588 PTAFAETTRSLGAK
+588 PDGFAEITRAL
-602 RDELA
+602 DELRRDLDL
-607 AAEERWLE
+607 AEERWLE

-620 EALEAGKAEAGKGEL
+620 EALAGAPPGKGVL

>member
-1 MAPSPPLIAL
+1 MAPPLIAL
-11 KDARLAFG
+11 NDARLSFG
-19 ATTLFSGL
+19 ATPLFSGL

-35 RACLVGRNGT
+35 RAGLVGRNGT
-45 GKSSLLKIIAG
+45 GKSTLLKVIAG

-73 AYLPQDPQFDSD
+73 AYLPQDPQFEPDD
-85 ETVADYVTRDPAQG
+85 LVADYVARGPRGEAAKTG
-99 SKGAGDAAP
+99 EEAP
-108 RHAVEAV
+108 RHAVDAM
-115 LVRLELDGAR
+115 LVRLDLDGR
-125 KLGGLSGG
+125 RRLGELSGG

-162 PTIDWLEGELKR
+162 PTIDWLEGELQR
-174 FRGALLVISHDRT
+174 FRGALLTISHDRT
-187 FLSHLT
+187 FLANLT
-193 NTTLWLDRGKL
+193 NTTLWLDRGRL
-204 QRLDKSFAFFDAWS
+204 LRLDRSFAAFDDWAD
-218 EELRQQEADAQHKLD
+218 ELRQQETEAQHKLE

-250 RKRNQGRLSRLQGLR
+250 RKRNQGRLGRLQGLR
-265 KERAEWLRQVGAAK
+265 QARAEWLRQVGTAK

-285 GRSGDMV
+285 GRSGDTV
-292 IEAEGISKSFE
+292 IEAENLSKSFA
-303 GAAGE
+303 GAHGP
-308 LVILKD
+308 VVVLKD

-341 LMGSLAPDAGK
+341 LMGALAADSGK
-352 LRLGANVEPLY
+352 LRLGSNVVPLY

-388 IIARGRQRHVV
+388 IIVRDRQRHVV

-456 LEEVLSDYEGTLI
+456 LQEVLDDYEGTLI

-489 GPLENGGRT
+489 GGGRIL
-498 VEVAGGYSD
+498 EVTGGYSD
-507 YLHYKKQRGEEARA
+507 YQRYKRSQAAAGARPAAEKSRGRP
-521 DSKVRGKAQG
+521 GG
-531 AKPGTAKGEA
+531 AKENIA
-541 ARPKR
+541 ARPRR

-560 LPARIDS
+560 LPARIDA
-567 LTAAVAALEEK
+567 LAVKAGKLEAK
-578 LADPQLYGKD
+578 LADPTLYKKD
-588 PTAFAETTRSLGAK
+588 PADFAETTRALADC
-602 RDELA
+602 RAELS

-620 EALEAGKAEAGKGEL
+620 EALDAGKASNGEL

>member
-1 MAPSPPLIAL
+1 MAPPLIAL
-11 KDARLAFG
+11 KDARLSFG
-19 ATTLFSGL
+19 AAPLFSNL
-27 SLTLASGE
+27 ALTLANGE

-45 GKSSLLKIIAG
+45 GKSTLLKVIAG
-56 LQDLD
+56 QQDLD

-73 AYLPQDPQFDSD
+73 AYLPQDPSFAAD
-85 ETVADYVTRDPAQG
+85 ETVAGYVAREPDG
-99 SKGAGDAAP
+99 SEAP
-108 RHAVEAV
+108 RHAVDAV
-115 LVRLELDGAR
+115 LLRLDLDGTR

-187 FLSHLT
+187 FLANLT

-204 QRLDKSFAFFDAWS
+204 LRLDKSFAAFDDWA
-218 EELRQQEADAQHKLD
+218 EALRQQEAEAQHKLD

-250 RKRNQGRLSRLQGLR
+250 RKRNMGRLARLQNLR
-265 KERAEWLRQVGAAK
+265 QDRAEWLRQVGTAK

-285 GRSGDMV
+285 GRSGDTV
-292 IEAEGISKSFE
+292 IEAEHIEKSFPTTQ
-303 GAAGE
+303 GA
-308 LVILKD
+308 LVVLKD

-341 LMGSLAPDAGK
+341 LMGSLTPDAGK
-352 LRLGANVEPLY
+352 LRLGSNVQPLY

-388 IIARGRQRHVV
+388 LIVRGRQRHVV

-433 AKPSNLL
+433 ARPSNLL

-456 LEEVLSDYEGTLI
+456 LEEVLDDYEGTLI

-482 TSVIAME
+482 TAVIAME
-489 GPLENGGRT
+489 AGGRT
-498 VEVAGGYSD
+498 LEVAGGYSD
-507 YLHYKKQRGEEARA
+507 YQRYRRSQASEDAKAPADKPRTKA
-521 DSKVRGKAQG
+521 DSAAQ
-531 AKPGTAKGEA
+531 K
-541 ARPKR
+541 PKR
-546 SAKLSYKDQRELDG
+546 AAKLSYKDQRELDS
-560 LPARIDS
+560 LPAR
-567 LTAAVAALEEK
+567 LAALSAEVAALEAR
-578 LADPQLYGKD
+578 LGDPSLYKKD
-588 PTAFAETTRSLGAK
+588 PAGFAEVTKTLAARRG
-602 RDELA
+602 ELS

-620 EALEAGKAEAGKGEL
+620 EALDSGRANNGKP